1 MIVVGAA
8 VGIDLQSMLSLLH
21 NLVVCFT
28 FDNTLRGCS
37 KSWGGLRLSSYVVS
51 INSKWNLRL
60 DAPTMY
66 TFHTVIVRFLR
77 VQLRV
82 RRSQSIV
89 FSCWHQGS
97 GNLEI
102 PTCTCA
108 AGASTAA
115 TAGAAAL
122 MRSIVHVDPIDC
134 C

>member
-1 MIVVGAA
+1 M
-8 VGIDLQSMLSLLH
+8 LQVMGWFKVILLCGFIK
-21 NLVVCFT
+21 LQVEPP
-28 FDNTLRGCS
+28 LGCTDDVHF
-37 KSWGGLRLSSYVVS
+37 SYSDRSV
-51 INSKWNLRL
+51 
-60 DAPTMY
+60 
-66 TFHTVIVRFLR
+66 LR

-97 GNLEI
+97 GNIEI